1 MIPVQ
6 VRIWLVSVA
15 VEPPPFFSASR
26 VVVGGV
32 LGPVAGNPNSWH
44 LSVRVLYVFLLFRR
58 RRVVIRM
65 GFWRF
70 RRSWMSVLQKM
81 RPDQPHVPGGQPE
94 RALINSAPEATCAAR
109 SRFRAPTGP
118 PRLPRGVLAARKW
131 TRECP
136 TTLSLLPHSGRRSAV
151 RDGTSKSGRLDQR
164 GRSVVMHRNR
174 ASA

>member
-1 MIPVQ
+1 MILAQ

-15 VEPPPFFSASR
+15 AEPPPFFSASR

-32 LGPVAGNPNSWH
+32 LGPVAGNPKSWH

-58 RRVVIRM
+58 RRVAIRT

-118 PRLPRGVLAARKW
+118 PRLPRGVLTARKW

-136 TTLSLLPHSGRRSAV
+136 TTLSCCLILGEDLQCVTEPPKAGDLINEDVA
-151 RDGTSKSGRLDQR
+151 
-164 GRSVVMHRNR
+164 
-174 ASA
+174 

>member
-1 MIPVQ
+1 MIPAQ

-15 VEPPPFFSASR
+15 AEPPPFFSASR

-32 LGPVAGNPNSWH
+32 LGPIAGNPNSWH

-58 RRVVIRM
+58 RRVVIRT

-109 SRFRAPTGP
+109 SRFRRRRAHRGCPEAFS
-118 PRLPRGVLAARKW
+118 PRGSGRESAR
-131 TRECP
+131 P
-136 TTLSLLPHSGRRSAV
+136 LSLLPHSGRRSAV
-151 RDGTSKSGRLDQR
+151 RDGTSKSG
-164 GRSVVMHRNR
+164 
-174 ASA
+174 